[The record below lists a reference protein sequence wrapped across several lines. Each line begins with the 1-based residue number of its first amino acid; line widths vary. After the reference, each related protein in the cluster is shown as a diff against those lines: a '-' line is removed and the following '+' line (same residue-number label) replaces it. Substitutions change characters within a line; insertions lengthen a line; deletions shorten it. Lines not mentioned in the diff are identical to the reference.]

1 MFRQSNTEPL
11 SSFVLLTPQHKQKS
25 GQEERPHQDASKSNH
40 RQSPRLKEKSAK
52 GKPIL
57 KMAQELVA
65 KKCGFLKDEK
75 ELDNMTLQNY
85 LNMYKQP
92 LSEESI
98 AAMQKLTEVALEKK
112 PKKKGKEKKLVGE
125 GKQGSTMM
133 KKKDK
138 KGKKEK
144 KGSKSA
150 LKLAQDPDGVQA

>member
-1 MFRQSNTEPL
+1 
-11 SSFVLLTPQHKQKS
+11 
-25 GQEERPHQDASKSNH
+25 
-40 RQSPRLKEKSAK
+40 
-52 GKPIL
+52 
-57 KMAQELVA
+57 
-65 KKCGFLKDEK
+65 
-75 ELDNMTLQNY
+75 
-85 LNMYKQP
+85 MYKQP
-92 LSEESI
+92 LSEEFI